1 MTHTAT
7 YPRFLLNP
15 RYWRE
20 MHNAYLRADR
30 TRRCTFCK
38 GTGEI
43 ACMGDYGEY
52 EQPDPC
58 PKCRRATPRKADYD
72 SAPF

>member
-1 MTHTAT
+1 MT
-7 YPRFLLNP
+7 
-15 RYWRE
+15 
-20 MHNAYLRADR
+20 HNAYLRADR